1 MFEYNKTGNLVLKAN
16 VNLLMET
23 SNNGMFE

>member
-1 MFEYNKTGNLVLKAN
+1 MFDHNKTGNLVLKAN

-23 SNNGMFE
+23 SNSGMFE